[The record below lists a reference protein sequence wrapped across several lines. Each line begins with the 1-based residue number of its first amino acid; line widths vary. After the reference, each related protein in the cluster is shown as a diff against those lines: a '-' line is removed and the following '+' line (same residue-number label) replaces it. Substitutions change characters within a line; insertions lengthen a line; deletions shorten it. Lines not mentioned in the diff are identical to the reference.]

1 MSESRCFTFDALQ
14 GSYATE
20 LLYSSKIIQEK
31 QKRNLFTSEYRTLL
45 VVEATLVLRDSQSFS
60 QHQGIATL
68 ELKNREILW
77 IGDVPEVGDKERRQ
91 TLELAIKGA
100 LQEAM
105 KRR

>member
-20 LLYSSKIIQEK
+20 LLYSSKVIQEK
-31 QKRNLFTSEYRTLL
+31 QANDPLASEPEYRTFLI
-45 VVEATLVLRDSQSFS
+45 VEANLVLRNAQSFS
-60 QHQGIATL
+60 QHQGIAI
-68 ELKNREILW
+68 REIVR
-77 IGDVPEVGDKERRQ
+77 IGSAPKVGDKERRQ